1 MNQSGIIQA
10 EQIFYP
16 GWLMV
21 SQLRSGQEVQD
32 GRALYRKARQL
43 VTQAREKLVE
53 EGFCQSNIDT
63 MLYAFC
69 ALLDESVLKPRIID
83 AGDNRL
89 VLKPVEG
96 N

>member
-32 GRALYRKARQL
+32 GKALYRKARQL
-43 VTQAREKLVE
+43 VTQARDKLAE
-53 EGFCQSNIDT
+53 AGFSQANIDT

-69 ALLDESVLKPRIID
+69 ALTRYRRTFLAGLMQVRSSGSVF
-83 AGDNRL
+83 ASS
-89 VLKPVEG
+89 
-96 N
+96 

>member
-32 GRALYRKARQL
+32 GKALYRKARH
-43 VTQAREKLVE
+43 
-53 EGFCQSNIDT
+53 F
-63 MLYAFC
+63 
-69 ALLDESVLKPRIID
+69 
-83 AGDNRL
+83 
-89 VLKPVEG
+89 
-96 N
+96 